1 MWNAVRTALGAAL
14 GMVCLWGAQGE
25 QEPAAAPAKA
35 SFELR
40 MVQANRF
47 RMAGKLAEAEALYRD
62 LVAES
67 ESFAPV
73 DVRRPKAL
81 NNLAALHHTAGRLD
95 EAEKLYLQALPLFT
109 NLTGED
115 SPDTS
120 ACWNNLG
127 EVQRLRGDL
136 AGAEKYFKKALESRE
151 SRLKRAAEELAL
163 TLNSQGAVQLARG
176 DLQGAEQSH
185 TRARDTQ
192 EQHDTQ
198 NALPLSASLNNL
210 AEVYRL
216 TGRLPEAEAMFRRAL
231 EIREENLGP
240 EHPET
245 ALVLNNLGVLMRDK
259 KDNFEAERLLSRA
272 AAIWYKAA
280 PDGHPLMIAALINY
294 GEVLSESGLNLRSE
308 TVLLRALEMC
318 GQYVAPTHE
327 YVARVKNDLGALH
340 LRQGKG
346 GSAEQWFQEALAAA
360 HKGAARKDEAVLT
373 AERGIVA
380 AVQLQGRKED
390 ASALLEKFG
399 LALQ

>member
-1 MWNAVRTALGAAL
+1 MLNARRAAVVAAL
-14 GMVCLWGAQGE
+14 GMVCLVRAQE
-25 QEPAAAPAKA
+25 QPGPAAAPHA

-40 MVQANRF
+40 MVQANRL
-47 RMAGKLAEAEALYRD
+47 RMAGKLAEAETIYRQ
-62 LVAES
+62 LAAES
-67 ESFAPV
+67 ESFHST

-109 NLTGED
+109 GLTGED
-115 SPDTS
+115 SADTS
-120 ACWNNLG
+120 SCLNNLG

-136 AGAEKYFKKALESRE
+136 ESAEEYFKRALEARE
-151 SRLKRAAEELAL
+151 SRLKRSAQEVAL
-163 TLNSQGAVQLARG
+163 TLNSHGAVQLARG
-176 DLQGAEQSH
+176 DLAGAESSH
-185 TRARDTQ
+185 TRARDLQ
-192 EQHDTQ
+192 ERHGVEST
-198 NALPLSASLNNL
+198 LPLSASLNNL

-216 TGRLPEAEAMFRRAL
+216 TGRVAEAEGLFRRAL
-231 EIREENLGP
+231 ELRESDLGP

-245 ALVLNNLGVLMRDK
+245 AVVLNNLGVLMRDK
-259 KDNFEAERLLSRA
+259 KDWFEAEKLLSRA

-280 PDGHPLMIAALINY
+280 PNGHPMMIAALINY

-318 GQYVAPTHE
+318 GQYMAPTHE
-327 YVARVKNDLGALH
+327 YVARLKNDLGALH

-346 GSAEQWFQEALAAA
+346 GTAEQWFQEALAAA
-360 HKGAARKDEAVLT
+360 QPGAGSKREAVVT

-380 AVQLQGRKED
+380 AVQLQGRPEE